1 MTQQAVPKQGSALPS
16 LGPIL
21 PVQQGL
27 VAEHARDE
35 VGCEPAETHEALSS
49 PLRGSGPFPFSNIP
63 LPPLYLLSPK
73 LKDHPPDASPQW
85 YTNLMGFLL
94 PTHPPPPHHAVSPS
108 QALD

>member
-63 LPPLYLLSPK
+63 LPPLHLNSLTI
-73 LKDHPPDASPQW
+73 PQA
-85 YTNLMGFLL
+85 T
-94 PTHPPPPHHAVSPS
+94 PEPH
-108 QALD
+108 